1 MIFILKEE
9 SVSIMTTPIVQLEE
23 YNLNWEKQFAY
34 EKDKI
39 IEAIGKHILEIE
51 HIGSTSIKGM
61 VAKPIID
68 IMVGVKDLKSVAQ
81 FVKPLEKIEFEYV
94 HKPELIDRRF
104 FRKGEWGQGIC
115 HLHICEMS
123 GTEWNEKLSFR
134 DYLRSNPQVAKEYA
148 LLKKELASKY
158 IDDRP
163 TYTKKKEPFIRDVIE
178 IAGRELF

>member
-1 MIFILKEE
+1 
-9 SVSIMTTPIVQLEE
+9 MTTPIVQLEN
-23 YNLNWEKQFAY
+23 YNLNWESQFAC

-39 IEAIGKHILEIE
+39 IEAIGKQILGIE
-51 HIGSTSIKGM
+51 HIGSTSVKGM
-61 VAKPIID
+61 AAKPIID

-104 FRKGEWGQGIC
+104 FRKGEWGQGVC

-134 DYLRSNPQVAKEYA
+134 NYLRSNPQAAKEYA
-148 LLKKELASKY
+148 LLKKELASRY
-158 IDDRP
+158 TDDRP
-163 TYTKKKEPFIRDVIE
+163 TYTKKKEPFIRNVIE